1 MSGRTHRWVSFPGGQ
16 YTRWVD
22 RWSDNN
28 DKKFRE
34 VFDPHHQLLDPPA
47 LPRKRIGFRQQ
58 AQKE

>member
-1 MSGRTHRWVSFPGGQ
+1 VSFPGGQ